1 MEPSL
6 SVLFL
11 LAGSVTTELTTRS
24 NDTSD
29 DFREHP
35 GLFKELCRIFIF
47 LIFFFFY
54 IIWSLILAHY
64 ESVLQIYYFSPIASV
79 DLESYHQASNIY
91 IYLLIHDWWWWW
103 RLHRGLARL

>member
-24 NDTSD
+24 NDTSE

-35 GLFKELCRIFIF
+35 GLFKEL
-47 LIFFFFY
+47 
-54 IIWSLILAHY
+54 
-64 ESVLQIYYFSPIASV
+64 
-79 DLESYHQASNIY
+79 
-91 IYLLIHDWWWWW
+91 
-103 RLHRGLARL
+103 